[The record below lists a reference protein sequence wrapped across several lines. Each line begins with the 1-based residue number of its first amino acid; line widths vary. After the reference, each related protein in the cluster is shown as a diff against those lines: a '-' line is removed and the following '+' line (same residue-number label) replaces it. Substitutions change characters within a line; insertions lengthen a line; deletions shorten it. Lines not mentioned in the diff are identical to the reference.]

1 MTNAILDPFARVLAS
16 LEPRQLANDK
26 IDKPHWLRTRLTGC
40 TATEAKVLHTG
51 STRDKSD
58 VVKKKIEGDDFTGN
72 QYTDWGNTRE
82 PFLLRRAGATE
93 YGWLVHAE
101 GKPRHMATPDGL
113 LPTWDGFAVVECKT
127 SKYEIPMDSPKFVD
141 YGYMWQILWQMYCAG
156 TDEAVYVWEQ
166 HDDDWSRWASRPMDQ
181 PERWSEFGPTPI
193 NGGVQRILMTPEL
206 RAELEKMIGAAD
218 RMLKRLDAKVAELG
232 AVAAEVSPED
242 QAVEALAT
250 AAMETQ
256 AKLYRQAL
264 DNEKVQGGAKV
275 AALGELLK
283 LSATR
288 WGDEVGEHEF
298 PADGDGGKLF
308 RIGYSPAG
316 TKATSGTD
324 EAAAREDNAALWQ
337 QLDAAKTAYLAVQDQ
352 WAAHLAKY
360 ATTGTASVA
369 AKVGVTEKKGKASK

>member
-1 MTNAILDPFARVLAS
+1 MTNATMDPLAAIIAA
-16 LEPRQLANDK
+16 LVPRQLANDK
-26 IDKPHWLRTRLTGC
+26 IDRSFWIRTRLTGC

-82 PFLLRRAGATE
+82 PFLLERVGATE

-113 LPTWDGFAVVECKT
+113 LKTWDGFAVVECKT
-127 SKYEIPMDSPKFVD
+127 SKYEIALESAKFTD

-193 NGGVQRILMTPEL
+193 NGGIQRILMTPEL
-206 RAELEKMIGAAD
+206 RSELEKMIGAAD

-232 AVAAEVSPED
+232 AVAPVVSDED
-242 QAVEALAT
+242 AAVDLLAV

-256 AKLYRQAL
+256 AKLYRQGL
-264 DNEKVQGGAKV
+264 DAEKAGADAKV
-275 AALGELLK
+275 AALGELLGC
-283 LSATR
+283 AERR
-288 WGDEVGEHEF
+288 WGAEVGEHEF
-298 PADGDGGKLF
+298 PADGDAGLL

-316 TKATSGTD
+316 SKATSGFD
-324 EAAAREDNAALWQ
+324 AEAAKADNAKLWAQREAAL
-337 QLDAAKTAYLAVQDQ
+337 TAYTALDDQ
-352 WAAHLAKY
+352 WNAHLNSYK
-360 ATTGTASVA
+360 TTGSAPVKASVR
-369 AKVGVTEKKGKASK
+369 VTEKKGKASK